1 MDRSEGCERKKKTEA
16 GDYEAE
22 CLTVEEEYVLWC
34 DQYDW
39 NQEELVMDEK
49 WRADKEAG
57 FREEDGEVEDED
69 RVEEKKQGRNNQ
81 MMGKERKHCNLRRI
95 REEVK
100 DKAMKEEEEEMEAKV
115 TVDLNLE
122 ALK

>member
-1 MDRSEGCERKKKTEA
+1 
-16 GDYEAE
+16 
-22 CLTVEEEYVLWC
+22 
-34 DQYDW
+34 
-39 NQEELVMDEK
+39 MDEK

-81 MMGKERKHCNLRRI
+81 IMGKRKKALKLRRI
-95 REEVK
+95 REEFK
-100 DKAMKEEEEEMEAKV
+100 DKAMKEEEEEMEAKA

-122 ALK
+122 ALKREGDGKTEVIETMKVMTFKISSSGKEGISQMEKKKKM